1 MEEKKQTKVDVI
13 LVNPTRVGIDSY
25 CTPPLHLLY
34 LKKALNDCGYSACII
49 NVHEIFCKTIGK
61 YDNLQTGLVQKQKI
75 EDQAITDILSLEA
88 KVIGIGGVCPS
99 YKFSE
104 RLAVAIKA
112 KKKIPI
118 IIGGSLGLPLKELW
132 FKHTEV
138 DYLCEGDGESLIVDF
153 VKNLSNPA
161 KLHQIPGLYWREKIT
176 WKGNSPQLPLNLDY
190 IATPDIRDVD
200 YEFYMATLKR
210 WINVTLS
217 REYQLTEANRVWPV
231 VLTRGCVYN
240 CLFCFHFNRK
250 HRCHSIDYIIDY
262 LRRLKNEFGIDVV
275 VTWDDLIMANPKWF
289 MTLCD
294 ALAESSL
301 GIKIFSSGGKA
312 NLITE
317 EMAKKMARA
326 NFFRI
331 SYGIESGSQKILDE
345 MQKSATVEDN
355 RRAIEVT
362 TKAGIFVHINIV
374 LGMPGETKM
383 TLRETYNFLIDVAQ
397 RNNLNMNNISCSF
410 ATGYPGT
417 QLFDLMES
425 KGLVSDLRE
434 YILNVQG
441 VGTPE
446 PILCKL
452 LKDELEYFVF
462 RLRSKVN
469 NNYYSKRG
477 DYLHKLANIF
487 IYNWYSYKASKYVSH
502 GLKRTIQKFM
512 K

>member
-1 MEEKKQTKVDVI
+1 MEEEKKTKVDVV
-13 LVNPTRVGIDSY
+13 LVNPTRVGMDSY
-25 CTPPLHLLY
+25 CTPPLHLMY
-34 LKKALNDCGYSACII
+34 LKKALNDSGYSAYIV
-49 NVHEIFCKTIGK
+49 NVHEIFCKAIGK
-61 YDNLQTGLVQKQKI
+61 YDNLQSGSVQKQRI
-75 EDQAITDILSLEA
+75 ENQAIADILSLEA

-112 KKKIPI
+112 KRKIPV

-132 FKHTEV
+132 LKHTEV
-138 DYLCEGDGESLIVDF
+138 DFLCEGDGESLIVDL
-153 VKNLSNPA
+153 VKNLSNPD
-161 KLHQIPGLYWREKIT
+161 KLRQIPGLYWREDT
-176 WKGNSPQLPLNLDY
+176 RWVGNLPQLPSNLDS
-190 IATPDIRDVD
+190 IISPDIRDVD
-200 YEFYMATLKR
+200 YEFYMSTFKK

-217 REYQLTEANRVWPV
+217 KEYQLTEANRVWPV
-231 VLTRGCVYN
+231 VLTRGCIYN

-250 HRCHSIDYIIDY
+250 HRCHSIKYIIGH
-262 LRRLKNEFGIDVV
+262 LRRLKNEFGVDVI

-317 EMAKKMARA
+317 EMANKMARA

-345 MQKSATVEDN
+345 MQKNATVEDN
-355 RRAIEVT
+355 RKAIEVT

-374 LGMPGETKM
+374 LGMPGETKA
-383 TLRETYNFLIDVAQ
+383 TLRETYNFLIDIVR
-397 RNNLNMNNISCSF
+397 RNNLNMSNISCSY

-417 QLFDLMES
+417 QLFDLMVS
-425 KGLVSDLRE
+425 KGLAGDLRE
-434 YILNVQG
+434 YIFNVQG
-441 VGTPE
+441 VGSPE
-446 PILCKL
+446 PILCGL
-452 LKDELEYFVF
+452 LRDELEYFVF
-462 RLRSKVN
+462 RLRSRVN
-469 NNYYSKRG
+469 SNYYSNRG
-477 DYLHKLANIF
+477 DYMHKLANLLL
-487 IYNWYSYKASKYVSH
+487 YNWYSYKAKRYVSH
-502 GLKRTIQKFM
+502 GVKRAIQKFM